1 MTSTE
6 WDNSS
11 MDPTGWY
18 MSEKYDGMRL
28 YWDGLKLITRN
39 GKVVKAPEFITKTLP
54 NTEHLDGE
62 LW

>member
-11 MDPTGWY
+11 MDPTGWW

-28 YWDGLKLITRN
+28 YWN
-39 GKVVKAPEFITKTLP
+39 GSNFYSRQGNKIKAPASITNQMPTSS
-54 NTEHLDGE
+54 LDGE